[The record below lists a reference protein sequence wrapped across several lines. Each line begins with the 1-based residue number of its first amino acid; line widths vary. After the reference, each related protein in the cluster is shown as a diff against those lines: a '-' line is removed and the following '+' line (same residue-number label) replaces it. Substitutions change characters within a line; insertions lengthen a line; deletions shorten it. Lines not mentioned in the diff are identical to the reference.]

1 MTSPT
6 TARLANDAASDGR
19 SSVRSPLHDLPS
31 LLARVAL
38 GDRAAFRTLY
48 DATQRNLFPVARRI
62 TRNESW
68 ADEVLQEAYMTVW
81 HRAATF
87 DAAKA
92 SPMTWMTTIVRNRAL
107 DRLSLASVRH
117 EASVPDEDLEA
128 LWSQQSETGDAGAW
142 ADDANLRARLRECMS
157 RLKAQHRQS
166 VALAYLNGLSHTEV
180 AEHLG
185 LPLGSVKGWI
195 RRAMEQLK
203 SCLGEPA

>member
-1 MTSPT
+1 MTAP
-6 TARLANDAASDGR
+6 AAE
-19 SSVRSPLHDLPS
+19 LPE

-48 DATQRNLFPVARRI
+48 DATQRSLFPVARRI

-68 ADEVLQEAYMTVW
+68 ADEVLQESYMTVW

-87 DAAKA
+87 DASKA

-107 DRLSLASVRH
+107 DRLSLASARH

-128 LWSQQSETGDAGAW
+128 LWNQQPQDGDASVW
-142 ADDANLRARLRECMS
+142 ADDAALHARLHECVGHLEA
-157 RLKAQHRQS
+157 RQRQS
-166 VALAYLNGLSHTEV
+166 VALCYLNGLSHTEV

-185 LPLGSVKGWI
+185 QPLGSVKGWI
-195 RRAMEQLK
+195 RRAMLHLK
-203 SCLGEPA
+203 DCLGLAA